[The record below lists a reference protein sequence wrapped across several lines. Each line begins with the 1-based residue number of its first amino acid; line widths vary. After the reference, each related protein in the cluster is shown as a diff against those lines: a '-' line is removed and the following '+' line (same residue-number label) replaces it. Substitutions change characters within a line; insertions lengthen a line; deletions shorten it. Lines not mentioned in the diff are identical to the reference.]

1 MSKCKRWVVSA
12 VVLHRI
18 GDAFTAVAVAD
29 EATGEQRVAASIE
42 GRTFNSEKK
51 ARKDIANVVAAVKAY
66 CESAG
71 LKVVDYEDKDIL
83 T

>member
-18 GDAFTAVAVAD
+18 GDAFTAVAVAE

-51 ARKDIANVVAAVKAY
+51 ARADLPNVRGAMVAYAKTQGVDVSFA
-66 CESAG
+66 E
-71 LKVVDYEDKDIL
+71 DYE
-83 T
+83 

>member
-1 MSKCKRWVVSA
+1 MTRWSA
-12 VVLHRI
+12 IASADEDSGDRRI
-18 GDAFTAVAVAD
+18 GIA
-29 EATGEQRVAASIE
+29 IE
-42 GRTFNSEKK
+42 GRTFTDEKK